1 MEGQAVTHVLIAD
14 AVPVFRAGV
23 RSVLSREP
31 DLAVS
36 EAATLA
42 GLLQAA
48 QRGAPDVVLV
58 DLGLPPSGGIAA
70 IQELVERSPAPTALW
85 ALDADADAVIDAV
98 RVGASGCVT
107 KDVATDG
114 LVRAVRAL
122 ARGEAVVPRPLQ
134 AVVLDAL
141 RRFDERE
148 RARARAARLT
158 FRERQV
164 LALVAQGARNRQI
177 AEELE
182 ISEFTV
188 KRHVQRILQKLEV
201 ASRGAAATFYE
212 PIGTGVPALA
222 GTGAP

>member
-1 MEGQAVTHVLIAD
+1 MHVLVAD
-14 AVPVFRAGV
+14 AIPVFRAGV

-31 DLAVS
+31 DLTVT

-42 GLLQAA
+42 GLFQTA

-70 IQELVERSPAPTALW
+70 IHEVVERTSAPTALW

-98 RVGASGCVT
+98 RAGASGCVT
-107 KDVATDG
+107 KDVATEG

-141 RRFDERE
+141 RRCDERE

-201 ASRGAAATFYE
+201 ASRSAAATFYE
-212 PIGTGVPALA
+212 PAGSGAPALA
-222 GTGAP
+222 GTGVR